1 MASAYSNFATNGV
14 HANDYIVAK
23 IVDHTGEV
31 IYEKTPEITQVDDP
45 ALFAAARR
53 PLLKVP
59 TESGTAPRAN
69 IGRPQ
74 GGKTGTHQSYLD
86 AWYVGFTPEYSTAVW
101 VGYEAEQLP
110 LEDVVINGQ
119 SYSRVFGGSVP
130 APIWAEFMALA
141 TEGLPE
147 AQFPGDPGNI
157 EDYLVP
163 PPTTVPVVV
172 GQSEG
177 SAAKELRDAKLN
189 VAVQEIASLEPA
201 GTVVRQSIEPGATVP
216 QGTTVTIWVSNG
228 EIPVAP
234 LPSFVGMTA
243 EEATA
248 AAEEFSLTTNVL
260 LSLVTEEAPTQDAN
274 LIGRVL
280 ATNPPPGTQ
289 ISEAAS
295 VVLFIGVAAPP
306 PGGDDG
312 DG

>member
-1 MASAYSNFATNGV
+1 
-14 HANDYIVAK
+14 
-23 IVDHTGEV
+23 
-31 IYEKTPEITQVDDP
+31 
-45 ALFAAARR
+45 
-53 PLLKVP
+53 
-59 TESGTAPRAN
+59 
-69 IGRPQ
+69 
-74 GGKTGTHQSYLD
+74 
-86 AWYVGFTPEYSTAVW
+86 
-101 VGYEAEQLP
+101 
-110 LEDVVINGQ
+110 VVINGQ

-147 AQFPGDPGNI
+147 SQFPGDPSNI
-157 EDYLVP
+157 EEYLVP

-228 EIPVAP
+228 ETPVGA

-260 LSLVTEEAPTQDAN
+260 LSLVTEDAPTQDGN

-306 PGGDDG
+306 PGGGDD
-312 DG
+312 